1 MSGGGHKTQMRVYLI
16 NLARRPDRLAA
27 MTQRLAAFG
36 LTPVR
41 VDAID
46 AREIAPEA
54 MDATFAKDGPLGE
67 IGLGDQCC
75 TLSHRRAWRL
85 FLDSGEDY
93 GVFMEDDVRIMD
105 GDWLKDAD
113 WIPPGTDL
121 VKLEHYGPV
130 GQAILLSD
138 AHDVGRG
145 FQIARLRSRHTGAAA
160 YILSRAGAQLLAPTQ
175 HFTLPVDHLLFNPN
189 NSPIFAAL
197 DPEQLVPAIAR
208 QDDFIGQ
215 KSDIE
220 AFRLGFRKFN
230 LTYVR
235 RELIRFGYDLKLAPW
250 QLALVLSGRA
260 RLIKIRTVS

>member
-1 MSGGGHKTQMRVYLI
+1 MRVYLI
-16 NLARRPDRLAA
+16 NLAWRRDRLAT

-36 LTPVR
+36 LTPER

-46 AREIAPEA
+46 ARAITPAD
-54 MDATFAKDGPLGE
+54 MDANFAKDGPLGE

-75 TLSHRRAWRL
+75 TLSHRRAWRQ
-85 FLDSGEDY
+85 FLDSGDHY
-93 GVFMEDDVRIMD
+93 GAFIEDDVRIMD
-105 GDWLKDAD
+105 GDWLRNAD

-121 VKLEHYGPV
+121 VKLEHYGPP

-138 AHDVGRG
+138 AHDVGGG
-145 FQIARLRSRHTGAAA
+145 FYIARLRSRHTGAAA
-160 YILSRAGAQLLAPTQ
+160 YILSRAGAELLAPIE

-208 QDDFIGQ
+208 QDEFVGQ

-220 AFRLGFRKFN
+220 AFRAGFRKFN

-235 RELIRFGYDLKLAPW
+235 RELIRFGYDLKLVPR
-250 QLALVLSGRA
+250 QLALVLLGRA
-260 RLIKIRTVS
+260 RLIKIRTIS

>member
-1 MSGGGHKTQMRVYLI
+1 MRVYLI

-93 GVFMEDDVRIMD
+93 GVFMEDDVRIMG

-113 WIPPGTDL
+113 WIPHGTDL
-121 VKLEHYGPV
+121 
-130 GQAILLSD
+130 AD

-160 YILSRAGAQLLAPTQ
+160 YILSRAGAQLLAPTR

-235 RELIRFGYDLKLAPW
+235 RELIRFGFDLKLAPG